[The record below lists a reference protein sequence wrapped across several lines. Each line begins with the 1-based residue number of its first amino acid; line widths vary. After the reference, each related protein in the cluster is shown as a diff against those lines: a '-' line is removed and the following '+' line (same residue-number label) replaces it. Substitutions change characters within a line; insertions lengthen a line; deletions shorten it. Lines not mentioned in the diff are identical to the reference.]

1 MQALWMLLAAVMF
14 SLMGLFVKLASQQD
28 ITLAQIVLFR
38 GVPSVLL
45 ILFWARSA
53 RQRVWPTQ
61 WRPHLYRNLTGV
73 TAMWLGFYAL
83 SHLPLATATS
93 LSYTAPL
100 FIAGWM
106 LAQSGQQ
113 RDPVCIAS
121 VAVGFL
127 GVLLIL
133 RPSIGADDT
142 LPAALGLLG
151 GAFSA
156 VAYMQV
162 RQLGRMGE
170 PEWRTVLLFSL
181 TVSFSSLLG
190 LYTLGWHPLD
200 LQGWLTLIGL
210 GITGMLG
217 QLSMTRAFGLGSA
230 LLSAALQYSTIIFA
244 VILGIF
250 FFDTYPDTLAW
261 IGMAG
266 IVLAGLLSVWRTVTH
281 H

>member
-1 MQALWMLLAAVMF
+1 MLLAAVMF

-61 WRPHLYRNLTGV
+61 WRPHLYRNITGV

-106 LAQSGQQ
+106 LVQSGQQ

-190 LYTLGWHPLD
+190 LYTLGWHSLD